1 MINEWKKDLAAEIVE
16 LLINEKLEM
25 KS

>member
-1 MINEWKKDLAAEIVE
+1 LITEWKKDLATEIVE